1 MRSKTEKMERH
12 RLTLSQTPHNEAT
25 EMKPSKKP
33 SKPANGKAA
42 NDKPVPDGNKAVFN
56 ALLRQV
62 FPGKPAASGRGKDDP
77 ALT

>member
-1 MRSKTEKMERH
+1 
-12 RLTLSQTPHNEAT
+12 
-25 EMKPSKKP
+25 MKPAKKP
-33 SKPANGKAA
+33 AKPSNGKAA
-42 NDKPVPDGNKAVFN
+42 SDKPVPDGNKAVFN

>member
-1 MRSKTEKMERH
+1 
-12 RLTLSQTPHNEAT
+12 
-25 EMKPSKKP
+25 MKPAKKP
-33 SKPANGKAA
+33 AKSSNSKAA
-42 NDKPVPDGNKAVFN
+42 SDKRIPDGNKTVFN